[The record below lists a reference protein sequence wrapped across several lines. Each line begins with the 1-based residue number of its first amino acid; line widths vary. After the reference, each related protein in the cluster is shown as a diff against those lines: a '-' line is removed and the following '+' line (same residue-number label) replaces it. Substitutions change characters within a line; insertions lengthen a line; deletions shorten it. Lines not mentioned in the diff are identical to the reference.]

1 MSNEEVT
8 AKILKWLHTSYG
20 NGIRLHSVIYIHN
33 ITKPRIQGS
42 AYRNMRLFRKLCGDG
57 ALGNVFLATSFWDL
71 VTPSVGAKRE
81 SELKNSKDFWA
92 DMVAKGSEVVR
103 ISPDRLACLEV
114 LDRITAKIIQ
124 APGQSIPVNTCDL
137 KIQELDKSLA
147 REREAERERLRKKLE
162 EGQIAHEK
170 DKERLRAQE
179 REIRRQMQESEEH
192 ERIVREDLEKMQRER
207 RGRGERQKRREQRER
222 RERGGR
228 RGLEEQVDSRLLNH
242 SQAITNCLYGLACFW
257 TIFPSALLGSVLN
270 DSSEDAPAQVNFCM
284 FVTVV
289 SWLSSIFGLL
299 LGLLG
304 SPNNRIPIVT
314 DAFAVLWTFLAAVSL
329 TSKLAVSDCLNDVS
343 TSPFH
348 YSIKM

>member
-1 MSNEEVT
+1 M
-8 AKILKWLHTSYG
+8 
-20 NGIRLHSVIYIHN
+20 
-33 ITKPRIQGS
+33 QGS
-42 AYRNMRLFRKLCGDG
+42 AYKNMRLFRKLCGDG
-57 ALGNVFLATSFWDL
+57 ALGNVFLATSFWDM
-71 VTPSVGAKRE
+71 VTPSAGAKRE

-124 APGQSIPVNTCDL
+124 APRQSIPVNTCDPR
-137 KIQELDKSLA
+137 IQELDKSLA
-147 REREAERERLRKKLE
+147 REREAERERLQKKLE

-179 REIRRQMQESEEH
+179 REIRRQMQESEDH
-192 ERIVREDLEKMQRER
+192 ERIVREDLEKIQRER
-207 RGRGERQKRREQRER
+207 RGRGERGER
-222 RERGGR
+222 RD
-228 RGLEEQVDSRLLNH
+228 LEEPVDSRLLNH

-299 LGLLG
+299 FGLLG
-304 SPNNRIPIVT
+304 SPNNRIPIVS

-343 TSPFH
+343 TSHFR